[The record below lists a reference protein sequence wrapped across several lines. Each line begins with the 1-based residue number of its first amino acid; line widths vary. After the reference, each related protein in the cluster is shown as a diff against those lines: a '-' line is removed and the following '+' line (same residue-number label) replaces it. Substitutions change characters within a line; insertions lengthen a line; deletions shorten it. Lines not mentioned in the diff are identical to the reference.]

1 MAATC
6 TSLQSPPRAVLTPRA
21 ASARAMP
28 RMVVTPLACISL
40 MMGRTLAANASA
52 IWLRALMEA
61 RRAASRSG
69 AFLGLT
75 SEGRS
80 KFDQLAL
87 RPNQRKFTHYQ
98 GYHRQRLAFFGS
110 AFCTPTSC
118 PQGCRHVL
126 RPRRSSEVLAADPG
140 ARLS

>member
-6 TSLQSPPRAVLTPRA
+6 TSLQSPPPRAVLTPRA
-21 ASARAMP
+21 VRARAIP
-28 RMVVTPLACISL
+28 RMLVTPLAWISL
-40 MMGRTLAANASA
+40 MMGRTLAANVSA
-52 IWLRALMEA
+52 ISLRPVREA
-61 RRAASRSG
+61 HRLRRG
-69 AFLGLT
+69 AGLSSARHRT
-75 SEGRS
+75 GVS

-118 PQGCRHVL
+118 PQECRHVL
-126 RPRRSSEVLAADPG
+126 HRSSEVLAADPG